1 MEKNT
6 EKHFSFL
13 KLFIIII
20 LIISAI
26 IAYGFLV
33 EPKLITVKEQKISLD
48 NWPDNF
54 NGFKIVHI
62 SDLHYG
68 RIFNNQSLKK
78 LVQSI
83 NEQKPDIVV
92 LTGDLIDKDTHMTT
106 KKANQISN
114 LLKKINATTGKYAV
128 NGNNDLNFDEWVN
141 IVTNGGFKDLNNTYD
156 TIYKDGYSSLFI
168 AGASTVKDK
177 LSINDK
183 LKTSIDYL
191 NSFTKD
197 GPIYKILLLHEPD
210 TIDDLS
216 VNPFDMILAGHSHA
230 GQVRLPFLGP
240 IILPDG
246 AQKYYDNHYKID
258 NSDLYISNGL
268 GVSNYNFRLFNTPSY
283 SLYRLVQKNK
293 WTFKT
298 SF

>member
-92 LTGDLIDKDTHMTT
+92 LTGDLIDKNTNMTT
-106 KKANQISN
+106 SKANQISN
-114 LLKKINATTGKYAV
+114 LLKQINATTGKYAV
-128 NGNNDLNFDEWVN
+128 NGNNDLNFDEWTN
-141 IVTNGGFKDLNNTYD
+141 IISGGGFKDLNNTYD
-156 TIYKDGYSSLFI
+156 TIYKDGYDYIFI

-177 LSINDK
+177 VSTNDK
-183 LKTSIDYL
+183 LKTAIDYL
-191 NSFTKD
+191 NSFESG

-210 TIDDLS
+210 AIDDLS
-216 VNPFDMILAGHSHA
+216 VNPFDLILAGHSHA
-230 GQVRLPFLGP
+230 GQVKLPFIGAV
-240 IILPDG
+240 ILPEG
-246 AQKYYDNHYKID
+246 AQKYYDSHYKIK
-258 NSDLYISNGL
+258 NADLYVSNGL

-283 SLYRLVQKNK
+283 SVYRLVQND
-293 WTFKT
+293 
-298 SF
+298 

>member
-1 MEKNT
+1 MAKDK

-13 KLFIIII
+13 KIFIFII

-26 IAYGFLV
+26 IAYGFLI
-33 EPKLITVKEQKISLD
+33 EPKLITVKEQKITLD

-62 SDLHYG
+62 SDIHYG
-68 RIFNNQSLKK
+68 RLFDEKSLQK
-78 LVQSI
+78 LVNSI

-92 LTGDLIDKDTHMTT
+92 LTGDLIDKDTHMNTNM
-106 KKANQISN
+106 ANKISN
-114 LLKKINATTGKYAV
+114 LLKKINAKAGKYAI

-141 IVTNGGFKDLNNTYD
+141 IISNGGFKDLNNTYD
-156 TIYKDGYSSLFI
+156 TIYNDGYQNIFI

-191 NSFTKD
+191 NSFDKN
-197 GPIYKILLLHEPD
+197 GPIYKILLLHGPD
-210 TIDDLS
+210 TMDDLS
-216 VNPFDMILAGHSHA
+216 NNPFNLILAGHSHA
-230 GQVRLPFLGP
+230 GQIRLPFIGA
-240 IILPDG
+240 IMLPDG
-246 AQKYYDNHYKID
+246 AKKYYDSHYKLE
-258 NSDLYISNGL
+258 NSDLYISNRL

-283 SLYRLVQKNK
+283 NLYRLVKK
-293 WTFKT
+293 
-298 SF
+298 

>member
-1 MEKNT
+1 MAKDK

-13 KLFIIII
+13 KIFIFII

-26 IAYGFLV
+26 IAYGFLI
-33 EPKLITVKEQKISLD
+33 EPKLITVKEQKITLD

-62 SDLHYG
+62 SDIHYG
-68 RIFNNQSLKK
+68 RLFDEKSLQK
-78 LVQSI
+78 LVNSI

-106 KKANQISN
+106 NMANKISN
-114 LLKKINATTGKYAV
+114 LLKKINAKAGKYAI

-141 IVTNGGFKDLNNTYD
+141 IISNGDFKDLNNTYD
-156 TIYKDGYSSLFI
+156 TIYNDGYQNIFI

-191 NSFTKD
+191 NSFDKN

-216 VNPFDMILAGHSHA
+216 NNPFNLILAGHSHA
-230 GQVRLPFLGP
+230 GQIRLPFIGA
-240 IILPDG
+240 IMLPDG
-246 AQKYYDNHYKID
+246 AKKYYDSHYKLE

-283 SLYRLVQKNK
+283 NLYRLVKK
-293 WTFKT
+293 
-298 SF
+298 

>member
-92 LTGDLIDKDTHMTT
+92 LTGDLIDKNTNMTT
-106 KKANQISN
+106 SKANQISN
-114 LLKKINATTGKYAV
+114 LLKQINATTGKYAV

-156 TIYKDGYSSLFI
+156 TIYKDGYSSIFI

-283 SLYRLVQKNK
+283 SLYRLVQKK
-293 WTFKT
+293 
-298 SF
+298 

>member
-1 MEKNT
+1 MVKNK

-13 KLFIIII
+13 KLFLFLI
-20 LIISAI
+20 LIIGLT
-26 IAYGFLV
+26 IAYGFFI
-33 EPKLITVKEQKISLD
+33 EPKLITVKEQKITIN

-62 SDLHYG
+62 SDIHYG
-68 RIFNNQSLKK
+68 RMFNEESLKR
-78 LVQSI
+78 LVNSI

-92 LTGDLIDKDTHMTT
+92 LTGDLIDKDTNMTT
-106 KKANQISN
+106 NMANKISEFLN
-114 LLKKINATTGKYAV
+114 KIEATSGKYAI
-128 NGNNDLNFDEWVN
+128 NGNNDLKFDEWTN
-141 IVTNGGFKDLNNTYD
+141 IITNGGFKDLNNTYD
-156 TIYKDGYSSLFI
+156 TIYKDGYSNIFI
-168 AGASTVKDK
+168 AGASTIKDK

-191 NSFTKD
+191 NSFEKN

-210 TIDDLS
+210 VIDDMS
-216 VNPFDMILAGHSHA
+216 VNPFDLILAGHSHA
-230 GQVRLPFLGP
+230 GQVRLPFIGA

-246 AQKYYDNHYKID
+246 AKKYYDSHYKIE

-283 SLYRLVQKNK
+283 NVYRLVEK
-293 WTFKT
+293 
-298 SF
+298 

>member
-1 MEKNT
+1 MVKNK

-13 KLFIIII
+13 KLFLFLI
-20 LIISAI
+20 LIIGLT
-26 IAYGFLV
+26 IAYGFFI
-33 EPKLITVKEQKISLD
+33 EPKLITVKEQKITIN

-62 SDLHYG
+62 SDIHYG
-68 RIFNNQSLKK
+68 RMFNEESLKR
-78 LVQSI
+78 LVNSI

-92 LTGDLIDKDTHMTT
+92 LTGDLIDKDTNMTT
-106 KKANQISN
+106 NMANKISEFLN
-114 LLKKINATTGKYAV
+114 KIEATSGKYAI
-128 NGNNDLNFDEWVN
+128 NGNNDLKFDEWTN
-141 IVTNGGFKDLNNTYD
+141 IITNGGFKDLNNTYD
-156 TIYKDGYSSLFI
+156 TIYKDGYSNIFI
-168 AGASTVKDK
+168 VGASTTEDK

-191 NSFTKD
+191 NSFEKD

-210 TIDDLS
+210 VIDDMS
-216 VNPFDMILAGHSHA
+216 VNPFDLILAGHSHA
-230 GQVRLPFLGP
+230 GQVRLPFIGA

-246 AQKYYDNHYKID
+246 AKKYYDSHYKIE

-283 SLYRLVQKNK
+283 NVYRLVEK
-293 WTFKT
+293 
-298 SF
+298 

>member
-1 MEKNT
+1 MAKDK

-13 KLFIIII
+13 KIFIFII

-26 IAYGFLV
+26 IAYGFLI
-33 EPKLITVKEQKISLD
+33 EPKLITVKEQKITLD

-62 SDLHYG
+62 SDIHYG
-68 RIFNNQSLKK
+68 RLFDEKSLQK
-78 LVQSI
+78 LVNSI

-106 KKANQISN
+106 NMANKISN
-114 LLKKINATTGKYAV
+114 LLKKINAKAGKYAI

-141 IVTNGGFKDLNNTYD
+141 IISNGGFKDLNNTYD
-156 TIYKDGYSSLFI
+156 TIYINGYQNIFI

-191 NSFTKD
+191 NSFDKN

-216 VNPFDMILAGHSHA
+216 NNPFNLILAGHSHA
-230 GQVRLPFLGP
+230 GQIRLPFIGA
-240 IILPDG
+240 IMLPDG
-246 AQKYYDNHYKID
+246 AKKYYDSHYKLE

-283 SLYRLVQKNK
+283 NLYRLVKK
-293 WTFKT
+293 
-298 SF
+298 